1 MKQPTEAII
10 LSLVLALATVVRAAP
25 PPLERTAETANPP
38 AKDNTSA
45 LLTPAQE
52 GSNENVPQWQLG
64 CTDNSTR
71 PDCVA
76 LKEVLQELGSYRP
89 EEPTAAINEGMVT
102 PLTPDEVDQFCYKL
116 PETANL
122 LPADLKAKV
131 QKYAP
136 MKKMLSCTNECVQA
150 VPRTNSEEQRVNDRC
165 RALLIG
171 AELIVQAERNKPE
184 QKDETVGAG
193 SKLKVEPV
201 EIKSNVAIKP
211 AVAVMKQPAT
221 EVKEKVLEPS
231 KTNGTAPVG
240 DGSVGQ
246 GEHKLEAPLPVP
258 EHTAA
263 GNQGNRGKEVGG
275 GAAAAVVPPA
285 PAAPAA
291 PAPGGQTDE
300 QPKIVENPDLKMPTD
315 EEDDERSDED
325 DMVGNKAPLDGALK
339 DPDVA
344 DGGDETMAEMNDEEN
359 DSQDSMPDT
368 HNGDE
373 QLKASKDREPPVVPE
388 DEDGEREKG
397 ASNIIQGPVDP
408 FYNQNDSN
416 FFSYFLF
423 AMFSCALCYVAYHN
437 KSKLLGLVVEG
448 RPRTSSGRGGF
459 SKGRKHT
466 AAYRKLDSN
475 LEEAITSGSAP
486 AGSHSSSQI
495 IY

>member
-1 MKQPTEAII
+1 MKPQMNAII
-10 LSLVLALATVVRAAP
+10 LSLVLALTTVVRAAP
-25 PPLERTAETANPP
+25 PPPALERTAETISPP
-38 AKDNTSA
+38 AKDNSSA
-45 LLTPAQE
+45 LQLPAQE
-52 GSNENVPQWQLG
+52 SASENVPQWQLG

-76 LKEVLQELGSYRP
+76 LKEVLLELRSYRP
-89 EEPTAAINEGMVT
+89 EEPTAAISDGMVT
-102 PLTPDEVDQFCYKL
+102 PLTPDEVDQFCRKL
-116 PETANL
+116 PETARL
-122 LPADLKAKV
+122 LPADLKVKV

-136 MKKMLSCTNECVQA
+136 MKRMIPCTTECVEIVPNTNEQ
-150 VPRTNSEEQRVNDRC
+150 EQRVNDRC

-171 AELIVQAERNKPE
+171 ADLIVQAERNKPE
-184 QKDETVGAG
+184 QSPVETVGG
-193 SKLKVEPV
+193 ESKLKVAPV
-201 EIKSNVAIKP
+201 EIKPAA
-211 AVAVMKQPAT
+211 AVAKQPAM
-221 EVKEKVLEPS
+221 EVKEKVLGSS

-240 DGSVGQ
+240 DGTVAES
-246 GEHKLEAPLPVP
+246 EHKIEAPLPVP
-258 EHTAA
+258 E
-263 GNQGNRGKEVGG
+263 QGPGASHQVNGGETNG

-285 PAAPAA
+285 AAAA
-291 PAPGGQTDE
+291 AAVPAPGVQTDE
-300 QPKIVENPDLKMPTD
+300 QPKIVENPDFKMPNED
-315 EEDDERSDED
+315 DDDDRSEEDPLI
-325 DMVGNKAPLDGALK
+325 GNKAPFDQDVGENGEGTNVEDDG
-339 DPDVA
+339 
-344 DGGDETMAEMNDEEN
+344 EEN
-359 DSQDSMPDT
+359 DLQGSMPDSR
-368 HNGDE
+368 NVGE
-373 QLKASKDREPPVVPE
+373 SVKEGSKDRQPPPLVPE
-388 DEDGEREKG
+388 DEDGESEKV
-397 ASNIIQGPVDP
+397 ASNIIQGPEDP